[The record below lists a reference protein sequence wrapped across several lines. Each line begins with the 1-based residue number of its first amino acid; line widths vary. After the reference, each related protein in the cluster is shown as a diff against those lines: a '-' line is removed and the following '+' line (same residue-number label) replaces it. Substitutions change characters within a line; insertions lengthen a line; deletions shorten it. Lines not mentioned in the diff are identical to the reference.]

1 MVPAGGLEPPRLAPT
16 DFESVMSTIPSRRQ
30 LFEMFLRCRIVV
42 TYNLKENYFLSI
54 CKNGTFIASILVYKY
69 NSLWRCVMRITSSM
83 YYESLY
89 GQSSTKLSNQLFDVN
104 KQIASGLSIQ
114 YAKDD
119 ISTFTET
126 MRLDNELAALGES
139 KKSAESGYKISNQT
153 DVILNDF
160 EDTMNRMRTLLVQAS
175 NGANS
180 DTSLDSIATELRGIE
195 DHFVNLANSSINGKY
210 LFSGSATDTKPISP
224 DGTYQ
229 GNDVAMNAF
238 LGSGVQQQY
247 NITGSD
253 LFLGEEVLV
262 KREVTT
268 NVINKNLTDKYPDF
282 TDPSVKGGESL
293 LGPNDTIRDLMGDT
307 DNDIDTV
314 NAKHQFYLRGTQS
327 DGTAF
332 NEQISMRDDESI
344 DELLKRIGDAYGNTP
359 DLDVV
364 NVTMNDYGQI
374 VVQDKIAGS
383 SKLDFHMVGAVDY
396 SGGTAANVTS
406 LDDLDVGENNFDRI
420 MNGTSTAV
428 NQDLYVKE
436 FMVSSIPPADGAA
449 TNIEAIVYDRTQF
462 ASNGSSLT
470 SSTPQ
475 VLKDGNAFATSS
487 TKLSEVAD
495 LSQGTDGTL
504 DGTQFTMSGVDINGN
519 AYTAQID
526 LKSTANGGSTFSLDG
541 GVTNYEIYNVDTPRS
556 AVDADEMTYQQYM
569 DTMNLIV
576 TGNVPAST
584 GSPTDFD
591 DAVYKSNFSG
601 GTYLTHDGLIE
612 FEESGVSD
620 TKASIALYDSNSGDF
635 SKDPSVMTFNANNA
649 ITVRD
654 PKTDFFKT
662 IDEMI
667 SSVENHSLYPDST
680 GDDVRNVG
688 IENSIR
694 MMDDLQDHV
703 FRSHSLVGAQSNS
716 LTKSIERTELLEI
729 STITLRSSVVDTDL
743 AEASLELT
751 QLQLSYEAMLST
763 VGKVSQLSLVNY
775 L

>member
-1 MVPAGGLEPPRLAPT
+1 M
-16 DFESVMSTIPSRRQ
+16 I
-30 LFEMFLRCRIVV
+30 
-42 TYNLKENYFLSI
+42 YNLKENNFWPILTY
-54 CKNGTFIASILVYKY
+54 GTYIASLLDNNQTNNICG
-69 NSLWRCVMRITSSM
+69 SLWRYNMRITSSM

-89 GQSSTKLSNQLFDVN
+89 GQSNSKISNQLFDVN

-119 ISTFTET
+119 IAIFSET
-126 MRLDNELAALGES
+126 MRLDNELSALQEA
-139 KKSAESGYKISNQT
+139 KKSAQSGYKISNQT
-153 DVILNDF
+153 DIVLNDF

-175 NGANS
+175 NGTNS
-180 DTSLDSIATELRGIE
+180 DTSLDAIATELRGIE
-195 DHFVNLANSSINGKY
+195 EHFITLANSSINGKY
-210 LFSGSATDTKPISP
+210 LFSGSATDTKPISN
-224 DGTYQ
+224 DGEYL
-229 GNDVAMNAF
+229 GNDGAMTAF
-238 LGSGVQQQY
+238 IGSGVQQQY
-247 NITGSD
+247 NLAGSD

-262 KREVTT
+262 KREITS
-268 NVINKNLTDKYPDF
+268 NVVNSSLTAAYPDF
-282 TDPSVKGGESL
+282 TDLNVTGGNELINSQS
-293 LGPNDTIRDLMGDT
+293 TIRDLMGDT
-307 DNDIDTV
+307 DNNIDTL

-332 NEQISMRDDESI
+332 NEQISMRDDESV
-344 DELLKRIGDAYGNTP
+344 DELLNRIGQAYGNTP

-396 SGGTAANVTS
+396 SGGSAANVTTI
-406 LDDLDVGENNFDRI
+406 DDLDVGEKNFDRI
-420 MNGTSTAV
+420 MNGTSVAA

-436 FMVSSIPPADGAA
+436 FVVSSLPPANGAA
-449 TNIEAIVYDRTQF
+449 TNIEAIVYDRTKF
-462 ASNGSSLT
+462 SENGSTL
-470 SSTPQ
+470 SSNTPQ
-475 VLKDGNAFATSS
+475 ILRDGNAFATPS

-495 LSQGTDGTL
+495 LSQGTAGTL
-504 DGTQFTMSGVDINGN
+504 DGTQFTMSGTDINGN
-519 AYTAQID
+519 PYTAQID

-541 GVTNYEIYNVDTPRS
+541 GITNYEIYNVGTPRA

-569 DTMNLIV
+569 DTMNMII
-576 TGNVPAST
+576 TGNIPAST
-584 GSPTDFD
+584 GSAADFD
-591 DAVYKSNFSG
+591 KALYDSNFSG
-601 GTYLTHDGLIE
+601 GTYITRDGLIE
-612 FEESGVSD
+612 FQETGVSD
-620 TKASIALYDSNSGDF
+620 TQASIALHDSNSGDF
-635 SKDPSVMTFNANNA
+635 SKDPSVMTFNTNNA
-649 ITVRD
+649 LTIRD

-667 SSVENHSLYPDST
+667 TSVENHSLYPDSK
-680 GDDVRNVG
+680 GDNVRSIG
-688 IENSIR
+688 IENSIS

-716 LTKSIERTELLEI
+716 LTKSIERTELLEV

-743 AEASLELT
+743 AKASLELT